1 LLFAFVMNT
10 LFLLLYIL
18 LYGSLVQARTAVLSP
33 GRSMEWKI
41 PAGAAI
47 SVSDGAVVH
56 VTDLG
61 SKVKVMARKLGVATI
76 RTAHETLSISVLPDA
91 DHRLFDTLNENLQG
105 RRGLELSV
113 EGKTIFIR
121 GRLLRFDDW
130 RALGEAADGTSSH
143 FIFAASMTPELST
156 QAETYFKSRLRK
168 AHLPELAVSFQP
180 DAVVSMPLDPAE
192 LKARVEHVLGSYGF
206 RLEAS
211 AAALSLEPL
220 VRVKLVVAEFRKDKA
235 TQYGVTWPLSVH
247 AQLVPQFR
255 FPGETDIGVD
265 VSALERSGIAKV
277 LASPTLLCRS
287 GKEAQ
292 FLAGGEFPIKIANY
306 KTHDIIWKQY
316 GVVLKIKP
324 KADFSGRM
332 SIGIETE
339 VSTLDRSNIVD
350 GVPGLL
356 TNRIETHFDLSSSRT
371 IVLSG
376 LIKKEWGDAMQGLP
390 GLSSIPVLG
399 ALFGSRDF
407 QEHRSELVVFV
418 TPEVARPDEESL

>member
-1 LLFAFVMNT
+1 MIKLFISF
-10 LFLLLYIL
+10 LFLFSC
-18 LYGSLVQARTAVLSP
+18 SLCNARAIVLSP

-41 PAGAAI
+41 PSGAPI
-47 SVSDGAVVH
+47 SVSDGSIIH

-61 SKVKVMARKLGVATI
+61 KHVKVTARKLGVAVV
-76 RTAHETLSISVLPDA
+76 RTAHETLTISVLSEPE
-91 DHRLFDTLNENLQG
+91 HRLFESLSESVAG
-105 RRGLELSV
+105 KRGLEVTV
-113 EGKTIFIR
+113 EGKTMFIR

-130 RALGEAADGTSSH
+130 RSIGEAADGSIGH
-143 FIFAASMTPELST
+143 FVFAAAMTPEIT
-156 QAETYFKSRLRK
+156 EQAEIFFKRRLME

-180 DAVVSMPLDPAE
+180 DAVVTMPLEPAD
-192 LKARVEHVLGSYGF
+192 LKSRVDRALSAYGF
-206 RLEAS
+206 RAEVS

-220 VRVKLVVAEFRKDKA
+220 VRVKLVVAEFRKDKE
-235 TQYGVTWPLSVH
+235 TQIGISWPSSVH
-247 AQLVPQFR
+247 AQILPHFGL
-255 FPGETDIGVD
+255 PSGSSLD
-265 VSALERSGIAKV
+265 VEISALERSGAAKV

-306 KTHDIIWKQY
+306 KAHDITWKQY

-332 SIGIETE
+332 SIGLETE
-339 VSTLDRSNIVD
+339 VSSIDRSNMVD
-350 GVPGLL
+350 GIPGLF
-356 TNRIETHFDLSSSRT
+356 TNRIETHFDLTTSRT

-390 GLSSIPVLG
+390 GLSNIPVLG

-407 QEHRSELVVFV
+407 QEQRSELVVFV
-418 TPEVARPDEESL
+418 TPEVARPDQESL